1 MFFYYKMLIS
11 KVMFMKKKK
20 IQIICTLGPSSL
32 NSDFLEYSKNNVD
45 MLRLNMSHLEP
56 SELKKNIE
64 FIKKR
69 TNCPICIDTEGA
81 QIRSKFK
88 KRKFFKK
95 NSIIHI
101 SENSNDLKLYPEDIK
116 DKVKPNDI
124 LNIGF
129 ENLKV
134 KVLKRY
140 NKFLLTKVVS
150 QGYLENNKGIHLENR
165 KIKLEC
171 ITKKD
176 IEAIQI
182 GKLNKLD
189 NYALSF
195 TNSVS
200 DVKYFNK
207 LTNNKS
213 KNIFKIETKQSV
225 NKFNEIIKEG
235 NNFLID
241 RGDLSKDISV
251 YKIPETQRKLM
262 KIKNRYKFKKI
273 FIATN
278 LLESMIINN
287 YPTRAETNDI
297 YSCIEMGADGLVL
310 AAETAIGKNPI
321 ECVKFVN
328 NMIKQFK

>member
-1 MFFYYKMLIS
+1 MLIS
-11 KVMFMKKKK
+11 KVIFMKKKK

-64 FIKKR
+64 FIRKR

-95 NSIIHI
+95 NSLIHI

>member
-1 MFFYYKMLIS
+1 
-11 KVMFMKKKK
+11 MKKKK